1 MLRVPTLLDAAWS
14 RIAVGCAVV
23 VIILL
28 STQFFETTVNNGTAA
43 RNVVAQLDRS
53 WSSLKQIAGLGSAT
67 VDFVAVPYP
76 GEIPATALAS
86 FPRSGSSFTR
96 SLVERATGWY

>member
-1 MLRVPTLLDAAWS
+1 M
-14 RIAVGCAVV
+14 
-23 VIILL
+23 
-28 STQFFETTVNNGTAA
+28 
-43 RNVVAQLDRS
+43 AQLLEMSSLNLTDLGL
-53 WSSLKQIAGLGSAT
+53 SLKQIAGLGSAT